1 MSEIEKRCYS
11 AVELRVDETDGKNR
25 ITGLAVPYN
34 QPSEMMWD
42 FREIFKPGA
51 FKESLTG
58 DGDMFANVEHESR
71 MKLGRRSVGTLEFQ
85 EKRDGL
91 YATVTLP
98 NTTLGRDTLEE
109 VRGGLLDAM
118 SIEFTEPTETFKGK
132 GENIIR
138 EISKAK
144 LLGVA
149 LTSFPAYR
157 QTVGKLV
164 ERSLAEYRSTIET
177 DESAE
182 AKAAEEEAAKAEE
195 DRVVE
200 LEQARGRLDIEEAM
214 L

>member
-1 MSEIEKRCYS
+1 
-11 AVELRVDETDGKNR
+11 
-25 ITGLAVPYN
+25 
-34 QPSEMMWD
+34 
-42 FREIFKPGA
+42 
-51 FKESLTG
+51 
-58 DGDMFANVEHESR
+58 
-71 MKLGRRSVGTLEFQ
+71 
-85 EKRDGL
+85 
-91 YATVTLP
+91 
-98 NTTLGRDTLEE
+98 
-109 VRGGLLDAM
+109 
-118 SIEFTEPTETFKGK
+118 
-132 GENIIR
+132 
-138 EISKAK
+138 
-144 LLGVA
+144 VA